1 MNTVLEPSTVPPAVI
16 VYRVKLAGLPQF
28 ASFMPASNRIGTVL
42 LRLVM
47 EHALRAR
54 LREPFTS
61 AVAFELN
68 RAVGLVSVAAGE
80 RNAAL
85 AVVSEQLLAASLL
98 DGTEIY
104 WQDLAEGIW
113 RNHPAGLR
121 GPDLPLEALAN
132 QALMDE
138 FLADMEQRQA
148 DLRRAMDSPQ
158 G

>member
-16 VYRVKLAGLPQF
+16 VYRVKVPALPQF
-28 ASFMPASNRIGTVL
+28 ASVMPASNRIGTAL
-42 LRLVM
+42 MRLVM

-68 RAVGLVSVAAGE
+68 RAVGLISAAAGE
-80 RNAAL
+80 RNAVL
-85 AVVSEQLLAASLL
+85 AVVIEQLLTAGLL
-98 DGTEIY
+98 AGTEIY

-132 QALMDE
+132 QAMMDE
-138 FLADMEQRQA
+138 FLADCEQSQA
-148 DLRRAMDSPQ
+148 EFRRAMDSLQ